1 MEIMETDFEYSTVKV
16 PQEMLSIAEEPI
28 KTAGLSNRNSLIES
42 TTRQKLNITFINF
55 MSTLNPTKL
64 KEKETIDPTLDQSN
78 ENIILPFTL
87 SSTAANLLNSTSV
100 EESHEVFNNDKDRE
114 VFQDSSTQRKL
125 VEVNVNEN
133 VGNSLKSVIVSKSTE
148 SEEELLGD
156 RTYNIEGTFDSND
169 FSNVDPIKVYKKIDL
184 NPLDSTS
191 RDTTS
196 YEATMKYTEKS
207 STAEFTES
215 PSTLSILSKTG
226 RTDTTRTQSPVIKAE
241 PEATNQTTLNTE
253 VSQNETVSS
262 ETPELK
268 QKKISALLSGAQ
280 RYNENET
287 NIPSRKRHIISS
299 ERHSFYPYFLGRILG

>member
-1 MEIMETDFEYSTVKV
+1 MEIMEADFEYSTIKI
-16 PQEMLSIAEEPI
+16 PHEMLSIAEEPI
-28 KTAGLSNRNSLIES
+28 KTSDGLTNNNSLIEG
-42 TTRQKLNITFINF
+42 TTRKKLNITVINY

-64 KEKETIDPTLDQSN
+64 KAKETIDPTLDQSN
-78 ENIILPFTL
+78 ENIIFPFTL
-87 SSTAANLLNSTSV
+87 LSTAANLLNSTSV

-114 VFQDSSTQRKL
+114 VFQDSSTQRKS

-133 VGNSLKSVIVSKSTE
+133 VGNSLKNVIVSKSTE

-191 RDTTS
+191 RDTS
-196 YEATMKYTEKS
+196 YQTTIKYTEKS

-226 RTDTTRTQSPVIKAE
+226 RTDPTRTQSPVLKATS
-241 PEATNQTTLNTE
+241 EATNQTTLNAE

-262 ETPELK
+262 ERPELK